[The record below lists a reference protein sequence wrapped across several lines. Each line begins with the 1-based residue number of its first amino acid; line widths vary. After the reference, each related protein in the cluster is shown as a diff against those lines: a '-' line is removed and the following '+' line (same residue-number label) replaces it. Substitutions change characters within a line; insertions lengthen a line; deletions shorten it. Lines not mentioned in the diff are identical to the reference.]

1 MILNDDHYILLITD
15 IYIYIYHDIVDYH
28 ITITHHTY
36 NDTR

>member
-1 MILNDDHYILLITD
+1 MILNDYHYILFITD
-15 IYIYIYHDIVDYH
+15 IYHDIVDYH